1 MAMMKRFGNMLGLMF
16 MGSLLAGC
24 GGGIPTGPPAEM
36 PTSSAS
42 DQFKN
47 MMKTAGPKMQ
57 AKGKWKKKQGS
68 GAPTAESTK
77 SDP

>member
-1 MAMMKRFGNMLGLMF
+1 MMKRLGTLVGLAF

-24 GGGIPTGPPAEM
+24 GGGIQPGPPAEM
-36 PTSSAS
+36 PKFEQT

-57 AKGKWKKKQGS
+57 GKGQWVKKKG
-68 GAPTAESTK
+68 GAAAKTPEATNSN
-77 SDP
+77 P

>member
-1 MAMMKRFGNMLGLMF
+1 MKRIGNIVGLVF
-16 MGSLLAGC
+16 MGSLVAGC
-24 GGGIPTGPPAEM
+24 GGGIPAGAPAEM
-36 PTSSAS
+36 PTSSAN

-57 AKGKWKKKQGS
+57 MKGKGQMKKTG

-77 SDP
+77 STP

>member
-1 MAMMKRFGNMLGLMF
+1 MAMMKRLGIMLGLVF

-24 GGGIPTGPPAEM
+24 GGGIPAGPPAEM
-36 PTSSAS
+36 PTSSAN
-42 DQFKN
+42 DQFRN

-57 AKGKWKKKQGS
+57 MKGKWKTKKSGS
-68 GAPTAESTK
+68 APTAESTK